1 MVFIQ
6 VFMEVFFQFGFV
18 RTSIRLSTYV
28 VFCFLCVFF
37 YVNEIMPNSLI
48 LQTQATRVKY
58 VGRWAVTFGCGGVRG
73 VPSGGLAS
81 RARHVC
87 SLHYVRVSVR

>member
-18 RTSIRLSTYV
+18 CTSIRLSTYV
-28 VFCFLCVFF
+28 VFCFLGFF
-37 YVNEIMPNSLI
+37 YVNEIMPNSLT

-58 VGRWAVTFGCGGVRG
+58 VGC
-73 VPSGGLAS
+73 
-81 RARHVC
+81 
-87 SLHYVRVSVR
+87 

>member
-1 MVFIQ
+1 
-6 VFMEVFFQFGFV
+6 
-18 RTSIRLSTYV
+18 
-28 VFCFLCVFF
+28 
-37 YVNEIMPNSLI
+37 MPNSLI